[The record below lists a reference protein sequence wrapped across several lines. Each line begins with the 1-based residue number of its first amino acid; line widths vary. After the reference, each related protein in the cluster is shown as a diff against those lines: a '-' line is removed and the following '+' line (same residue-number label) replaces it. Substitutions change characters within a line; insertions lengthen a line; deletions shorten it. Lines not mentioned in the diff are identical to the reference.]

1 MIEIRSIFTGEV
13 IYKSDAATIKLA
25 VEASVRTRANLRG
38 ADLIGADLRY
48 ADLRYADLRYAD
60 LRYADLRYADL
71 RDAGLR
77 GADLRDAGLRGAD
90 LRGRSVCPSSGAF
103 IAWKKCSGG
112 CVVKLQIPAWARRVS
127 ALCGRKCRA
136 EFAIVLSIEN
146 NGKTVKSCLGQY
158 DPNMVYEV
166 GKIMKPDEF
175 DPDRRV
181 ECSHGIHFFMEYDEA
196 INY

>member
-25 VEASVRTRANLRG
+25 VEASVRTRANLSG
-38 ADLIGADLRY
+38 
-48 ADLRYADLRYAD
+48 ADLRYAD

-71 RDAGLR
+71 RDA
-77 GADLRDAGLRGAD
+77 DLRDAGLRGAD
-90 LRGRSVCPSSGAF
+90 LRVRSVCPSSGAF

-166 GKIMKPDEF
+166 GKIMKHD